1 MSTLK
6 VNNLQDINGG
16 NNSTPEQVAQGR
28 AKAWINFDGT
38 FGTSPFTEANGGIRD
53 SFNVSSVT
61 DNGQGDYTVT
71 MTTAM
76 SNTNYA
82 VTTASGDGATSAI
95 RGCGVCNSLT
105 TTTFRV
111 NSHFTGGTLNGL
123 YTRDDPIVCCTV
135 FGD

>member
-6 VNNLQDINGG
+6 VNTIQNTSAAHS
-16 NNSTPEQVAQGR
+16 STPEQIAQGR
-28 AKAWINFDGT
+28 AKAWINFNGT
-38 FGTSPFTEANGGIRD
+38 GTIAIRD
-53 SFNVSSVT
+53 SFNVSSIT

-82 VTTASGDGATSAI
+82 VATASGDGATSAI

-111 NSHFTGGTLNGL
+111 QSNFTGGTLNGL

-135 FGD
+135 FGDS

>member
-6 VNNLQDINGG
+6 VNTIQNTSAAHS
-16 NNSTPEQVAQGR
+16 STPEQIAQGR
-28 AKAWINFDGT
+28 AKAWINFNGT
-38 FGTSPFTEANGGIRD
+38 GTVAIRD
-53 SFNVSSVT
+53 SFNVSSIT

-82 VTTASGDGATSAI
+82 VQATSGDGPTSAV
-95 RGCGVCNSLT
+95 RGCGVMNSLT

-111 NSHFTGGTLNGL
+111 QPNFTGGTINGSFS
-123 YTRDDPIVCCTV
+123 RDDPIVCCSV
-135 FGD
+135 FGDS

>member
-6 VNNLQDINGG
+6 VNTIQNTSAAHS
-16 NNSTPEQVAQGR
+16 STPEQIAQGR
-28 AKAWINFDGT
+28 AKAWINFNGT
-38 FGTSPFTEANGGIRD
+38 GTVAIRD
-53 SFNVSSVT
+53 SFNVSSIT

-82 VTTASGDGATSAI
+82 VATASGDGATSAI

-111 NSHFTGGTLNGL
+111 QSNFTGGTLNGL

-135 FGD
+135 FGDS